1 MRMRSTLAATLIS
14 AVALSAGAS
23 IHGAWTA
30 STDGERQGFMQMN
43 MTRRDSS
50 WGHTMALAA
59 ITGLSA
65 AQIASTSATPV
76 SFDLRRDAGVI
87 HFEGTFRNGDGAGQY
102 DFTPNRDYVATL
114 RSLGVDLKGE
124 RTDDDE
130 ETSLYRLAMHDV
142 SADFIRE
149 MQSLGY
155 RGSIDTYVRFRIH
168 GVTPA
173 IVRDFNALGFKS
185 LDANDLVRSQ
195 IHGATPQ
202 YVRDMRAAG
211 FTGLSMDELVRSR
224 IHGATPEFI
233 HAMRDRGYGDLPMDS
248 YVRFRIHGVT
258 PEFVDALKT
267 LGYTKVDADDLVRMK
282 IHGVTPEYIREMQS
296 AGYKNVPVEEL
307 VRLRI
312 HGVDGDFARRANG
325 H

>member
-1 MRMRSTLAATLIS
+1 MRMRSTLAAILIS
-14 AVALSAGAS
+14 AAALSAGAS
-23 IHGAWTA
+23 IHGAWMA
-30 STDGERQGFMQMN
+30 STDGERQGFIQMN
-43 MTRRDSS
+43 MTRRSSS
-50 WGHTMALAA
+50 WGNTMVLTSL
-59 ITGLSA
+59 TGLTP
-65 AQIASTSATPV
+65 AQIASSSSIPV

-87 HFEGTFRNGDGAGQY
+87 HFDGTFRNGDGAGQF

-114 RSLGVDLKGE
+114 RSLGVDLKSE
-124 RTDDDE
+124 HAEDE
-130 ETSLYRLAMHDV
+130 ESSLYRLAMHDV
-142 SADFIRE
+142 SADFIRD

-173 IVRDFNALGFKS
+173 IVRDFNSLGFKS
-185 LDANDLVRSQ
+185 LDADDLVRSQ

-211 FTGLSMDELVRSR
+211 FTGLTMDDLVRSR

-233 HAMRDRGYGDLPMDS
+233 RAMRDRGYGDLPMDS
-248 YVRFRIHGVT
+248 YVKFRIHGVT

-267 LGYTKVDADDLVRMK
+267 LGYTNVDSEDLVRMR

>member
-1 MRMRSTLAATLIS
+1 MRIRPVFAAILIS
-14 AVALSAGAS
+14 AVAMSAGAA

-30 STDGERQGFMQMN
+30 TTDGERPGTIQMN
-43 MTRRDSS
+43 TVRGSNNS
-50 WGHTMALAA
+50 WGNTMDIAALS
-59 ITGLSA
+59 GLSN
-65 AQIASTSATPV
+65 AQIASANAAPV

-87 HFEGTFRNGDGAGQY
+87 HFEGTFRNGDGAGQFE
-102 DFTPNRDYVATL
+102 FTPNREYLATL
-114 RSLGVDLKGE
+114 RSLNVDLTSD
-124 RTDDDE
+124 RDDDE

-142 SADFIRE
+142 SAQFIRD

-155 RGSIDTYVRFRIH
+155 RGPIDMYVRFRIH

-173 IVRDFNALGFKS
+173 LVRDFNSLGFK
-185 LDANDLVRSQ
+185 LDADDLVRSQ

-211 FTGLSMDELVRSR
+211 FANLSMDDLVRSR

-233 HAMRDRGYGDLPMDS
+233 RTMSDHGYAGLSMDT

-258 PEFVDALKT
+258 PEFVDSLRT
-267 LGYTKVDADDLVRMK
+267 LGYTKVDADDLVRMR
-282 IHGVTPEYIREMQS
+282 IHGVTPEYIREMQA
-296 AGYKNVPVEEL
+296 AGYKDVPVDQL
-307 VRLRI
+307 VRMRI
-312 HGVDGDFARRANG
+312 HGVDADFARRANG